1 MVVYNLLQ
9 AGNLSETLKFN
20 DILVK
25 IVGVKQLMNV
35 EMPKLLIIDDDI
47 SLNELLENYLSDFGF
62 DVKSVTKPRMGLSYL
77 ESEEFELVIL
87 DVMMPEMDGF
97 EVLKEIRGKSNIPVI
112 MLTARGDVMDRVL
125 GLELGAD
132 DYLPKPFE
140 PRELVARIRSIL
152 KRTASD
158 EETNREQILT
168 GSGLLLIP
176 VRKEAKLDNEILDL
190 TTMEYDML
198 ELLVKK
204 KGRIL
209 SRDFIMESLKGYEW
223 EVYDRSIDVA
233 ISRLRGKL
241 GDNPGNP
248 RFIKTI
254 RGVGYMFID

>member
-1 MVVYNLLQ
+1 MD
-9 AGNLSETLKFN
+9 AGT
-20 DILVK
+20 
-25 IVGVKQLMNV
+25 
-35 EMPKLLIIDDDI
+35 PKLMIIDDDVN
-47 SLNELLENYLSDFGF
+47 LNELLENYLVDFGF
-62 DVKSVTKPRMGLSYL
+62 QVHSATKPQNGLRRL
-77 ESEEFELVIL
+77 ESDEYDLVVL

-97 EVLKEIRGKSNIPVI
+97 AVLKEIRQNSNIPVI
-112 MLTARGDVMDRVL
+112 MLTARGEVMDRVL

-152 KRTASD
+152 KRSGSHEGKAG
-158 EETNREQILT
+158 EQIT
-168 GSGLLLIP
+168 TNSGLQLTP
-176 VRKEAKLDNEILDL
+176 ARKEAMLNNKLLDL

-233 ISRLRGKL
+233 ISRLRAKL
-241 GDNPGNP
+241 GDNPASP
-248 RFIKTI
+248 RFVKTV
-254 RGVGYMFID
+254 RGAGYMFID

>member
-1 MVVYNLLQ
+1 
-9 AGNLSETLKFN
+9 
-20 DILVK
+20 
-25 IVGVKQLMNV
+25 MNA
-35 EMPKLLIIDDDI
+35 EMPKLLIIDDDV
-47 SLNELLENYLSDFGF
+47 SLNELLENYLSDFAF
-62 DVKSVTKPRMGLSYL
+62 EVESVTDPRAGLSRL
-77 ESEEFELVIL
+77 EAGRYELVVL

-97 EVLKEIRGKSNIPVI
+97 EVLKEIREKSAIPVI
-112 MLTARGDVMDRVL
+112 MLTARGEVMDRVL

-152 KRTASD
+152 KRVASD
-158 EETNREQILT
+158 GESGRERIAT
-168 GSGLLLIP
+168 GSGLVLIP
-176 VRKEAKLDNEILDL
+176 ARKEAELHNELLDL

-233 ISRLRGKL
+233 ISRLRAKL
-241 GDNPGNP
+241 GDNPGSP
-248 RFIKTI
+248 RFIKTV
-254 RGVGYMFID
+254 RGAGYMFID